1 MVGWRHTWITN
12 YRPMVKPSH
21 EFSELPRGSLQW
33 TNERPSQLKRA
44 LMKAPVLGL
53 SSLEKP
59 FELFTYERQAVALG
73 VLPQHLGEYKQ
84 AAAYFSKEMDP
95 VAQQ

>member
-1 MVGWRHTWITN
+1 MNFWN
-12 YRPMVKPSH
+12 YQGAPFSGPMKGRV
-21 EFSELPRGSLQW
+21 SLK
-33 TNERPSQLKRA
+33 EP
-44 LMKAPVLGL
+44 MKAPVLGL

-73 VLPQHLGEYKQ
+73 VLPQHLGGYKQ